1 MYNLYINTTASEN
14 KGSFTI
20 PYTHRPLYFATGS
33 KIAFNNALIYN
44 SIYNISAVRGNNEIY
59 ILAGKHDGSDFEEQ
73 LPHISS
79 SRATG
84 HGSEVDGEW
93 VGFFKTTR
101 AQSGTGASLASKD
114 VPSYADVFGQN
125 VNGGTHKLY
134 KIVLPDGQYS
144 IESLDEA
151 IARRLGIDIDTTSAS
166 NIYNVVKDDER
177 KFMLEAEPT
186 YNKVRILSDAHISG
200 TTKTLVYD
208 IVYPVSGD
216 VDKSIMKFLGL
227 NYKNATDRLDTK
239 SLIATNDYYSFN
251 DTAEDNNGTSTLAF
265 LPADVNNGMT
275 SVNIRIKGGLYN
287 GGFDSNSHESD
298 ILHSFNLTAEPGYPQ
313 SIEPTNLVFLDI
325 TAVNTYIDRLK
336 FAFTDQDGHELN
348 TNMSENSSIVITIR
362 EPTD

>member
-1 MYNLYINTTASEN
+1 MYNLYINTTASAN

-59 ILAGKHDGSDFEEQ
+59 ILAGKSGTGSTTAFEDQ
-73 LPHISS
+73 LPHISGS
-79 SRATG
+79 SASAEG
-84 HGSEVDGEW
+84 HT
-93 VGFFKTTR
+93 GFFKTTR
-101 AQSGTGASLASKD
+101 PVSGSTAKD
-114 VPSYADVFGQN
+114 VPSYDDVFGQAI
-125 VNGGTHKLY
+125 GSTHKLY

-144 IESLDEA
+144 IDSLDEA

-166 NIYNVVKDDER
+166 NIYNIVKDDER
-177 KFMLEAEPT
+177 HFMLEAEPT
-186 YNKVRILSDAHISG
+186 YNKVRILSDAHING

-227 NYKNATDRLDTK
+227 NKKNADDRLDTK
-239 SLIATNDYYSFN
+239 TLGSVSYYSFN
-251 DTAEDNNGTSTLAF
+251 DTAESISGINGTSTLAF

-336 FAFTDQDGHELN
+336 FAFTDQDGTELN